1 MDVDFELIKA
11 LLISVVLGFAIGL
24 QRTMAQYHKQAE
36 NGALVGL
43 QAGSRTFALIA
54 FMGFISGWLAQYIPL
69 IIELV
74 GVALIALVTLS
85 YYIKA
90 ALHKKMGMT
99 TQIAMI
105 VTYLLGIMVAF
116 RLEQY
121 AVFGGVLMIVILELK
136 PKLQKIEEHILPS
149 DLSASVLLLA
159 MTFLILPILPD
170 KAVDPY
176 GLFNLYK
183 MWLMAIIVAAISF
196 VGYVAIKILGNRR
209 GVLLTGLFGGLV
221 SSTAVTVSLSRRS
234 VADTAAIHSYAAGI
248 AMASTLMYARVL
260 LETYI
265 INPEMAILLLPAYLA
280 ATLSGLAF
288 VALLYR
294 RSLALGIGIETA
306 SIQTNPLQ
314 LSEAVK
320 FGLIFGIIYGAI
332 GIVQNHLGEAG
343 VYFVSIVSGV
353 SDVDAVTLSLSQLVE
368 DKRLAILVAA
378 KGIVIASVTNSL
390 VKLGIVFWMGG
401 SALGWIMARFF
412 IVTLGAMGLVF
423 WLS

>member
-1 MDVDFELIKA
+1 MDFELIKA
-11 LLISVVLGFAIGL
+11 LLISVVLGFTIGL
-24 QRTMAQYHKQAE
+24 QRTMAQQHKQVKD
-36 NGALVGL
+36 GIMVSL

-54 FMGFISGWLAQYIPL
+54 FMGFISGWLSQYIPL
-69 IIELV
+69 IVELI

-85 YYIKA
+85 YYVKA
-90 ALHKKMGMT
+90 ALYKKMGMT

-105 VTYLLGIMVAF
+105 ATYLLGLMIAYG
-116 RLEQY
+116 LSQY
-121 AVFGGVLMIVILELK
+121 AVFGAVLMIVILELK
-136 PKLQKIEEHILPS
+136 PRLQKIEEHILPS
-149 DLSASVLLLA
+149 DLSATVLLLA

-170 KAVDPY
+170 RAVDPY
-176 GLFNLYK
+176 GLFNPYK

-234 VADTAAIHSYAAGI
+234 VTDAAAIHSYAAGI
-248 AMASTLMYARVL
+248 AMASTLMYMRVL
-260 LETYI
+260 LEAYI
-265 INPEMAILLLPAYLA
+265 INHDIAISLLFAYLA
-280 ATLSGLAF
+280 ATLSGLVF
-288 VALLYR
+288 VVMLYR
-294 RSLALGIGIETA
+294 RSLALGIDIEA
-306 SIQTNPLQ
+306 SSIQTNPLQ

-332 GIVQNHLGEAG
+332 GIMQNHLGEAG
-343 VYFVSIVSGV
+343 VYLISMVSGV
-353 SDVDAVTLSLSQLVE
+353 SDVDAVTLSLSQLVD
-368 DKRLAILVAA
+368 DKKLAILVAA

-412 IVTLGAMGLVF
+412 MVTLGAMGLVF